1 MESRQSTVGKKL
13 WLQTPHTSAW
23 LLSNKNNSA
32 FDLGYAASPGSF
44 GSKPDHEGPP
54 RLPRALAG
62 ANILTRSQLSSFN
75 APGLP
80 KT

>member
-13 WLQTPHTSAW
+13 WLLTPHASAW
-23 LLSNKNNSA
+23 LLSNKNNTA
-32 FDLGYAASPGSF
+32 LDLGYTASPGSF
-44 GSKPDHEGPP
+44 GSKADQEGPP
-54 RLPRALAG
+54 RLPRGLAG
-62 ANILTRSQLSSFN
+62 AKILTHSQLRSFN